1 METKD
6 WIAIAAALIVAIGWF
21 VTGWLN
27 RVKDVQQK
35 RLEYRLRAL
44 DSFLSVWYV
53 IDGNSAP
60 FSDPNFLPRLT
71 ACRTNFQLYGL
82 ADEIERFE
90 RFIKAIEDRDLPS
103 ANEVLR
109 ALLSLVRGRVRQE
122 LQIGA

>member
-44 DSFLSVWYV
+44 ESFLAVWYV
-53 IDGNSAP
+53 IDANSAP
-60 FSDPNFLPRLT
+60 FSDPTFAPKLA

-82 ADEIERFE
+82 PDEIERYE
-90 RFIKAIEDRDLPS
+90 RFIKAIEDQDLSS
-103 ANEVLR
+103 ANELLR
-109 ALLSLVRGRVRQE
+109 ALLALVRSRVRDE
-122 LQIGA
+122 LQVDG